1 MRFDL
6 GLIYELCC
14 ETGLAARA
22 VDGKDVTIDL
32 GEGAILTFE
41 NAKEG
46 MDECLAGFGDT
57 PSHVHGNFE
66 FLDEHGNYVELDYLE
81 LVIGLSDGRILICE
95 RHMNGRLANRW
106 LIHRDHNDEFKH
118 MELNESIIVRRAA
131 TKAADKDST
140 RGD

>member
-14 ETGLAARA
+14 ETELAARA
-22 VDGKDVTIDL
+22 VDGKEVMIDL

-41 NAKEG
+41 NAKG
-46 MDECLAGFGDT
+46 CVDECLAGFRDT

-66 FLDEHGNYVELDYLE
+66 FLDEGGNYIELDYLE
-81 LVIGLSDGRILICE
+81 LVSGLSDGRILICE
-95 RHMNGRLANRW
+95 RHMNGRLSDRW

-118 MELNESIIVRRAA
+118 MELNESIVVRRGCCLSLLLLF
-131 TKAADKDST
+131 DT
-140 RGD
+140 R